1 MSSTAQLTSNTAD
14 LKYNEPWHDGF
25 NQLSQT
31 SHERCVIAVIRCCGN
46 DADFAASPPPFFGE
60 REKTEF
66 REKQVSSAEPRR
78 TRE

>member
-14 LKYNEPWHDGF
+14 LKYDGPWHDGF
-25 NQLSQT
+25 DRLSQS
-31 SHERCVIAVIRCCGN
+31 SHDRSMIAEISRGGN
-46 DADFAASPPPFFGE
+46 DADFAASPPIFGE

-66 REKQVSSAEPRR
+66 REKQVSSAELRR